1 MLKLLPSVS
10 GMPHNFIYAASSTN
24 EQIEIKRKTETETDE
39 ELARKG
45 RVARLASLPVTAPDS
60 DLCMSFWYHF
70 TEKHTGTLNIKQR
83 IEGLEVVAE
92 EKREDNE
99 LLIRSVNGQMKS
111 RWREGRVLIPSA
123 DTPYQVLMTTLWAGH
138 PDSNMILTLFLYVHG
153 RWSSRLKWIL
163 QNLVTS
169 HWMI

>member
-83 IEGLEVVAE
+83 
-92 EKREDNE
+92 
-99 LLIRSVNGQMKS
+99 
-111 RWREGRVLIPSA
+111 
-123 DTPYQVLMTTLWAGH
+123 
-138 PDSNMILTLFLYVHG
+138 
-153 RWSSRLKWIL
+153 
-163 QNLVTS
+163 
-169 HWMI
+169 